1 MIHWYTRIEY
11 RTLNSPGTAV
21 KNRMLTAFSALV
33 LASLFSA
40 PVLARS
46 VFDEG
51 MEYYNGKRY
60 HQAAVAF
67 TKASI
72 QEPANQTYRYYLANC
87 LVHLRKHDRAI
98 EEYRAAY
105 TLDPKSSFGDY
116 SAQAL
121 LGYHQS
127 LPGASSDS
135 HELGKAKNLIRAQT
149 NTEKYKQ
156 TVLASR
162 GELEV
167 RAKVDAQIKAIDEQ
181 ARADIQKL
189 HDPLIF
195 MPAPRANPLL
205 AMPELLKEREDQIK
219 LAAKQEKERLLKEAE
234 ERSKPFQSWK
244 RGRDAALD
252 EVAANLESQLEQ
264 PVGPSGIKLQAKG
277 TDLYVRYYGKALPNK
292 LPDARAATARIVP
305 EGSDYELP
313 TPPPNEKVEPKAS
326 SQQVKA
332 RLLKE

>member
-1 MIHWYTRIEY
+1 M
-11 RTLNSPGTAV
+11 N
-21 KNRMLTAFSALV
+21 NRELTAFLAVALAP
-33 LASLFSA
+33 LALA
-40 PVLARS
+40 PVFAAS
-46 VFDEG
+46 NSDEAI
-51 MEYYNGKRY
+51 EFYNGKRY

-72 QEPANQTYRYYLANC
+72 KEPANQNYRYYLANC
-87 LVHLRKHDRAI
+87 LVHLKKHDRAI

-105 TLDPKSSFGDY
+105 SIDPRSSLGEF

-121 LGYHQS
+121 IGYHQS
-127 LPGASSDS
+127 LPGSLSDS
-135 HELGKAKNLIRAQT
+135 HDVGKAKNLIRAQT

-162 GELEV
+162 SEQEV
-167 RAKVDAQIKAIDEQ
+167 RAKVDAQIKAVDEQ

-195 MPAPRANPLL
+195 LPAPRANPLL
-205 AMPELLKEREDQIK
+205 AMPELLKEKEDQIK

-234 ERSKPFQSWK
+234 ERSKPFHSWK
-244 RGRDAALD
+244 KGRDAALD

-264 PVGPSGIKLQAKG
+264 PVGPSGVKLQAKG

-292 LPDARAATARIVP
+292 LPDAKAATARIVP
-305 EGSDYELP
+305 EGSDYWLP
-313 TPPPNEKVEPKAS
+313 NPPPAEKIDSKVS
-326 SQQVKA
+326 SEEVKA
-332 RLLKE
+332 KLLK